1 MTKKMLE
8 KQEEDPQQILIKVP
22 EVGIDEVGRGAVF
35 GPVFSA
41 VVILT
46 EKNRYILKK
55 LGVEDSKKLTPKK
68 RKLLLPKILLLS
80 SDYGIGQ
87 SSAREID
94 KIGIRCATE
103 LSMIRAL
110 KKLKEKPSEIIID
123 GPLPLRQWNGIQ
135 KNIISGDSKFI
146 SIASASI
153 VAKVS
158 RDNLMERLEKIYSGY
173 LIFKNKGYGTREHL
187 SIIKENGITNLHRK
201 SFLKNQILSSSDQ
214 SKKSLTNCC

>member
-1 MTKKMLE
+1 MQE
-8 KQEEDPQQILIKVP
+8 KQEEDPQRILTKVS
-22 EVGIDEVGRGAVF
+22 EVGLDEVGKGAVF

-41 VVILT
+41 AVVLT
-46 EKNRYILKK
+46 KKNIGVLKK
-55 LGVEDSKKLTPKK
+55 IGVIDSKKLTPKK

-87 SSAREID
+87 SSVREID
-94 KIGIRCATE
+94 KLGIRVATE

-110 KKLKEKPSEIIID
+110 KKLKDKPSEIIID
-123 GPLPLRQWNGIQ
+123 GPLLLRPWKGIQ
-135 KNIISGDSKFI
+135 KNIISGDLKFT

-158 RDNLMERLEKIYSGY
+158 RDNLMDRLEKKYSGY

-187 SIIKENGITNLHRK
+187 SIIKKYGITNLHRK
-201 SFLKNQILSSSDQ
+201 SFLKK
-214 SKKSLTNCC
+214 SKLI

>member
-1 MTKKMLE
+1 MN
-8 KQEEDPQQILIKVP
+8 KVL

-41 VVILT
+41 VVVLT
-46 EKNRYILKK
+46 RKNKHMLKK
-55 LGVEDSKKLTPKK
+55 FGVMDSKKLTPKK

-94 KIGIRCATE
+94 KLGIRVATE

-123 GPLPLRQWNGIQ
+123 GPLLLRPWNGIQ
-135 KNIISGDSKFI
+135 KNIVSGDSKFTA
-146 SIASASI
+146 IASASI

-158 RDNLMERLEKIYSGY
+158 RDNLMERLEKKYSGY
-173 LIFKNKGYGTREHL
+173 FLFKNKGYGTKKHL

-201 SFLKNQILSSSDQ
+201 SFLK
-214 SKKSLTNCC
+214 KSNLV

>member
-1 MTKKMLE
+1 MN
-8 KQEEDPQQILIKVP
+8 KVN
-22 EVGIDEVGRGAVF
+22 EVGIDEVGRGAIF

-41 VVILT
+41 VVVLT
-46 EKNRYILKK
+46 KKNKLILKQF
-55 LGVEDSKKLTPKK
+55 GVTDSKKLTHKK

-94 KIGIRCATE
+94 KLGIRVATE

-110 KKLKEKPSEIIID
+110 KKLKERPSELIID
-123 GPLPLRQWNGIQ
+123 GPLLLRPWKGIQ
-135 KNIISGDSKFI
+135 KNIVSGDSKFI

-158 RDNLMERLEKIYSGY
+158 RDNLMERLEKKYSGY
-173 LIFKNKGYGTREHL
+173 FILKNKGYGTREHL
-187 SIIKENGITNLHRK
+187 SIIKKNGITKLHRK
-201 SFLKNQILSSSDQ
+201 SFLK
-214 SKKSLTNCC
+214 KSNLI

>member
-1 MTKKMLE
+1 MQE
-8 KQEEDPQQILIKVP
+8 KQEEDLQQVLNKVS

-41 VVILT
+41 VVVLT
-46 EKNRYILKK
+46 EKNKLTLKRF
-55 LGVEDSKKLTPKK
+55 GVIDSKKLTPRK
-68 RKLLLPKILLLS
+68 RKLLLPKILVLS

-94 KIGIRCATE
+94 QLGIRVATE

-110 KKLKEKPSEIIID
+110 KKLKEKPSELIID
-123 GPLPLRQWNGIQ
+123 GPLLLRPWKGIQ
-135 KNIISGDSKFI
+135 KNVVSGDLKFTA
-146 SIASASI
+146 IASASI

-158 RDNLMERLEKIYSGY
+158 RDQLMERLEKKYSGY

-187 SIIKENGITNLHRK
+187 SIIKKYGITNLHRK
-201 SFLKNQILSSSDQ
+201 SFLR
-214 SKKSLTNCC
+214 KSNLV